1 MSGNEYFRGEEFI
14 QIGLLELILEAFFHY
29 VGECRV
35 NPADLIV
42 TMGFTPFG
50 PLIIRLEYLELR
62 LLKLIVALIDVVTL
76 KHSDVLCC
84 FQEMSTQAGLHVP
97 ELGFGWRELFFL
109 EDAEGQ

>member
-1 MSGNEYFRGEEFI
+1 MSGYEYFRGEEFI
-14 QIGLLELILEAFFHY
+14 QIGLLKLILEAFFHY

-84 FQEMSTQAGLHVP
+84 F
-97 ELGFGWRELFFL
+97 
-109 EDAEGQ
+109 